1 MYKTQKYNVLQPP
14 QWTGLD
20 NYIRLFRDPYVRA
33 SLKNTVVFTVI
44 TVPLQTAGSLVLA
57 AVIVVAC
64 VSLIFNAFNIS
75 VAERIKQFGLL
86 SSVGAS
92 RRQLRRAVVLEGA
105 IVAVIGI
112 PCGLLIGLAGCA
124 VTFAALGPALAQLAG
139 SVEVPFRVAVNG
151 WVLLVASVLT
161 FVTVLV
167 SVWILSLI
175 HI

>member
-1 MYKTQKYNVLQPP
+1 MANTQQVEEAAEALFPDEHVVLHTAMLRYMGVSSDSSI
-14 QWTGLD
+14 WATFYGL
-20 NYIRLFRDPYVRA
+20 
-33 SLKNTVVFTVI
+33 VV
-44 TVPLQTAGSLVLA
+44 VLA

-112 PCGLLIGLAGCA
+112 PCGL
-124 VTFAALGPALAQLAG
+124 
-139 SVEVPFRVAVNG
+139 S
-151 WVLLVASVLT
+151 
-161 FVTVLV
+161 
-167 SVWILSLI
+167 SVWPGAPSPSPPWGRPSPSWPDRWKFLPWP
-175 HI
+175 